1 MPDSI
6 FLLGIFN
13 EGQTPLFKIYHLNL
27 LAKNYLIFYELSV
40 YTKYYKC
47 SGMSTK
53 LKHILKKYLLNRIR
67 KGVCFP
73 FENSPL
79 GERPATTG
87 RQNKVCQ

>member
-13 EGQTPLFKIYHLNL
+13 EGQTPLFKIDHLNL
-27 LAKNYLIFYELSV
+27 LAKNHPNFYELSV

-53 LKHILKKYLLNRIR
+53 LKHILKKIFIKSDQKRC
-67 KGVCFP
+67 VF
-73 FENSPL
+73 S
-79 GERPATTG
+79 
-87 RQNKVCQ
+87 V